1 MSFYH
6 RSSMLKLK
14 SLPHDHHCN
23 TSYGRFQIGKNC
35 CNINWIS
42 RKGIFRK
49 KNIQEQP
56 GYCQPINSFAWL
68 VCDDQQ
74 KKDDKQ
80 FALKN
85 GFGGIQIRIS
95 PRHRLEHTAGRLAVR
110 AAYPAD
116 TPPSIRD
123 FNLEC
128 RFFCFCRF
136 FYNSRTRSHEIER
149 VKRVECELR
158 LAETQSCLRL
168 RGFLV
173 NSFLPFSLPSIFR
186 TFS

>member
-1 MSFYH
+1 MIPSVILRMVAF
-6 RSSMLKLK
+6 RLAKIVAIL
-14 SLPHDHHCN
+14 
-23 TSYGRFQIGKNC
+23 IGYPE
-35 CNINWIS
+35 
-42 RKGIFRK
+42 RGIFRR

-136 FYNSRTRSHEIER
+136 FYNSRTRSHENER

-158 LAETQSCLRL
+158 LAE
-168 RGFLV
+168 
-173 NSFLPFSLPSIFR
+173 LPSTERIL
-186 TFS
+186 S